1 MAVARSFSDYV
12 KNKCYNGLFDAA
24 KEYFDEY
31 WDGMDLH
38 SSRVRHIT
46 TAEIID
52 ATIQRVYVT
61 DRPGDGIAFDVG
73 LELEIAV
80 SAADHHTES
89 DDTCYQWLR
98 ISCEGDL
105 AVGLDDWQVTNIGVY
120 QKRSSLPQNS
130 MSDALVPEIRYDQ
143 LEDVATRFL
152 EEPPCR
158 TSPRVCRSACPCRA
172 PWPIREDRTYPGGC
186 FDLRSDFLR

>member
-24 KEYFDEY
+24 KEYFDEH
-31 WDGMDLH
+31 WDEMDLH

-80 SAADHHTES
+80 SSADHHTDS

-105 AVGLDDWQVTNIGVY
+105 AIGLDD
-120 QKRSSLPQNS
+120 
-130 MSDALVPEIRYDQ
+130 
-143 LEDVATRFL
+143 
-152 EEPPCR
+152 
-158 TSPRVCRSACPCRA
+158 
-172 PWPIREDRTYPGGC
+172 
-186 FDLRSDFLR
+186 